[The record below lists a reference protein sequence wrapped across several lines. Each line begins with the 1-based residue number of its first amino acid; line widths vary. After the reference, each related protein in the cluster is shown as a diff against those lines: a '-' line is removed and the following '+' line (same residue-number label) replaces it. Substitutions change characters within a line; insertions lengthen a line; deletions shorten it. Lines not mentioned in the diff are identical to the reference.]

1 MTLINKKILIL
12 PIILIIS
19 LIFSYYFGENTLG
32 GAKHDYLHQV
42 VFILSFS
49 ENFFDTFQNFGIGE
63 LQARNSPVFSIVVAF
78 LINLGLDLELLRYLN
93 CLIILPLIY
102 FFYNGKTLLFKSLN

>member
-1 MTLINKKILIL
+1 MTFINKKILIL

-19 LIFSYYFGENTLG
+19 LIFSYYFGEDTLG

-42 VFILSFS
+42 KFILSFS
-49 ENFFDTFQNFGIGE
+49 ENFFDTFKNFGIGE
-63 LQARNSPVFSIVVAF
+63 LQARNSPVFSIGTAF
-78 LINLGLDLELLRYLN
+78 LINLGLDLELFRYLN

-102 FFYNGKTLLFKSLN
+102 FFYNLIQY

>member
-19 LIFSYYFGENTLG
+19 LIFSYYFGEDTLG

-42 VFILSFS
+42 KFILSFS
-49 ENFFDTFQNFGIGE
+49 ENFTF
-63 LQARNSPVFSIVVAF
+63 
-78 LINLGLDLELLRYLN
+78 
-93 CLIILPLIY
+93 
-102 FFYNGKTLLFKSLN
+102 

>member
-19 LIFSYYFGENTLG
+19 LIFSYYFGEDTLG

-42 VFILSFS
+42 GFILSFS
-49 ENFFDTFQNFGIGE
+49 ENFFDTFQNFGIG
-63 LQARNSPVFSIVVAF
+63 
-78 LINLGLDLELLRYLN
+78 
-93 CLIILPLIY
+93 
-102 FFYNGKTLLFKSLN
+102 